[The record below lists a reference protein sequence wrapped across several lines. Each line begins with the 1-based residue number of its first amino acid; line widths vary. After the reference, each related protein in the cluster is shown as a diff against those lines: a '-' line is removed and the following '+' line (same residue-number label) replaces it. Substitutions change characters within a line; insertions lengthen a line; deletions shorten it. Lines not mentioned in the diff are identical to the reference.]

1 MPIVKGN
8 GFMLKKNKCLD
19 LDRVFKKL
27 LEDECIGSQSDFV
40 EHLTQQGFE
49 HINQSKISRMLTS
62 YGAVRKRN
70 ARMEMVY
77 SLPAERGVPTAKTT
91 LKSSVLSVEYNQW
104 MVVIHTVPGA
114 APLIARLL
122 DSCGRNDGI
131 LGTVAGDDTIFT
143 VPVMDTE
150 INDIYQSVMQILNS
164 DDN

>member
-1 MPIVKGN
+1 
-8 GFMLKKNKCLD
+8 MLKKNKALD

-27 LEDECIGSQSDFV
+27 LADECIGSQSDFV

-77 SLPAERGVPTAKTT
+77 CLPAERGVPTPKTT

-143 VPVMDTE
+143 VPVINAE
-150 INDIYQSVMQILNS
+150 IKDIYQSVIQILNS
-164 DDN
+164 EDH

>member
-1 MPIVKGN
+1 
-8 GFMLKKNKCLD
+8 MLKKNKSLD
-19 LDRVFKKL
+19 LDKVFKKL
-27 LEDECIGSQSDFV
+27 LEDECIGSQSEFV
-40 EHLTQQGFE
+40 ERLTQQGFE

-77 SLPAERGVPTAKTT
+77 CLPAERGVPTAKTT
-91 LKSSVLSVEYNQW
+91 LKSSVLNVEYNHT

-122 DSCGRNDGI
+122 DSCGRTDGI

-143 VPVMDTE
+143 VPVLGVE
-150 INDIYQSVMQILNS
+150 ISDIYNSVMQILNS
-164 DDN
+164 DDY